1 MTSPKTKSYNETSIT
16 LMELNRLNDSTTRDL
31 LLETN
36 QYIPDIFGTQDLNL
50 KQIEKKFNVRITTR
64 ENHIKITGEPR
75 DVEAVERLLLQLQ
88 EMMGQGQKLQNGDI
102 KFAIRLAA
110 EDPEVDLI
118 SLFSERITVSPKK
131 GFITPKGTH
140 QREMIRSIRDHDMVL
155 AIGPAGTGKTYL
167 AVAMAV
173 EAFLKHQY
181 QRIILTR
188 PAVEAGE
195 KLGYLPGDIA
205 EKIHPY
211 LMPLYDA
218 LNEMMEPNQVWQMIQ
233 DGVIEIAP
241 LAYMRGRTLNDAFII
256 LDEAQNSTR
265 EQMKMFLTRLGFRSK
280 IVITGDVTQ
289 IDLSSS
295 KDSGLIHVDKLLQ
308 GIEGIQ
314 FTYFTEKDVVR
325 HELVKKIIR
334 AYDKNGSAK

>member
-1 MTSPKTKSYNETSIT
+1 MSTANKEIIIEN
-16 LMELNRLNDSTTRDL
+16 NDL
-31 LLETN
+31 
-36 QYIPDIFGTQDLNL
+36 IPDLFGTHDLNL
-50 KQIEKKFNVRITTR
+50 KLIEKKFNVRIIAR
-64 ENHIKITGEPR
+64 GNQLNVTGSQSS
-75 DVEAVERLLLQLQ
+75 VNTVQRLLAQLQ
-88 EMMGQGQKLQNGDI
+88 SLFESKQPPQNGDI
-102 KFAIRLAA
+102 KFAIRLIA
-110 EDPEVDLI
+110 EDPDVDLVSI
-118 SLFSERITVSPKK
+118 FTERVALAPGRGYISPK
-131 GFITPKGTH
+131 GPA
-140 QREMIRSIRDHDMVL
+140 QRELIQAGKRKDIVL

-173 EAFLKHQY
+173 EGLLKN
-181 QRIILTR
+181 RFKKIVLVR

-195 KLGYLPGDIA
+195 KLGFLPGDIS

-218 LNEMMEPNQVWQMIQ
+218 LNEMMEGNQVWQMIQ

-280 IVITGDVTQ
+280 MVITGDVTQ

-295 KDSGLIHVDKLLQ
+295 QDSGLIHVEKLLQ
-308 GIEGIQ
+308 GIDGIE
-314 FTYFTEKDVVR
+314 FVYFTEKDVVR

-334 AYDKNGSAK
+334 AYDKNGSAG